1 MHPGKAG
8 SLLPQSPP
16 HRICTVYRYPD
27 LSLSD
32 TRLPPGRSVAV
43 SADLRLL
50 PADRFRLLICISLPQ
65 IPDTAPPGQSG
76 RSLLFC
82 SGNSRSSIWY
92 PCVFKKQAAF
102 TSCSCP
108 VFLLFKYSFPLIFC
122 RKLNYVIM
130 FCFQTFS
137 SKISGSIHP
146 GLQKV
151 LDKCCSVDRRRTVL
165 PNRFDM
171 TFRSV
176 SLMRCKSIFRH
187 DLIILCH

>member
-27 LSLSD
+27 LSLSN

-76 RSLLFC
+76 RSLPFC
-82 SGNSRSSIWY
+82 SEFRSSIWY
-92 PCVFKKQAAF
+92 LCVFKKQAAF

-108 VFLLFKYSFPLIFC
+108 VFLLFKYSFLLFC
-122 RKLNYVIM
+122 RKLNYVI
-130 FCFQTFS
+130 CF
-137 SKISGSIHP
+137 
-146 GLQKV
+146 V
-151 LDKCCSVDRRRTVL
+151 
-165 PNRFDM
+165 
-171 TFRSV
+171 
-176 SLMRCKSIFRH
+176 FRH
-187 DLIILCH
+187 FHPKSVIPSIPDYRKFLINVALWIGDGPYCRIASI

>member
-1 MHPGKAG
+1 MSIICSPAVLFYFLILAVCFLYFIFFERLSIRFSIFADVSVSQISSFNPGREMHPGKAG

-82 SGNSRSSIWY
+82 SGNFVPVSGI
-92 PCVFKKQAAF
+92 PGFQEAGGF
-102 TSCSCP
+102 HLLLLSC
-108 VFLLFKYSFPLIFC
+108 FSFIQ
-122 RKLNYVIM
+122 I
-130 FCFQTFS
+130 
-137 SKISGSIHP
+137 
-146 GLQKV
+146 
-151 LDKCCSVDRRRTVL
+151 
-165 PNRFDM
+165 
-171 TFRSV
+171 
-176 SLMRCKSIFRH
+176 
-187 DLIILCH
+187 